1 MATIEK
7 YQTSSGATLYA
18 VRHGKPDNK
27 QTWKRGFTT
36 KRDAAAFAN
45 TVEVSKLTGSYVAP
59 SLGKVTVGAL
69 GPAWLERQRG
79 HMKASSLRAY
89 ELAWRNH
96 VAPRWASVAIA
107 DVRYTDVASWV
118 AELSGRRGA
127 ETVRAAYAVLA
138 RIVDDAMRD
147 RLVASNL
154 ARGVKLPKAP
164 RRPNV
169 YLSAEQLHRLADES
183 GRYRSLVLLLGTA
196 GLRWG
201 EAAALRVCD
210 VDFLRRRIELH
221 RNAVRVGSSI
231 VVGTLK
237 SGKNRTVV
245 LPASVIDGAR
255 RDRYRQGPRRAAVA
269 FSHGLL
275 FGAAVD
281 GELLARGRRSPLPED
296 RQVLPAG
303 DRSRTAAHRRV
314 AGHPRGRQSEG
325 GPADAWARQRS
336 DDARRVRRSVRVRP
350 RCGGRSARKCAQN
363 VFTGCSVARPFD
375 AENIPTS
382 VKSTPGAA
390 STIT

>member
-18 VRHGKPDNK
+18 VRYRKPDNK

-138 RIVDDAMRD
+138 RVVDDAMRD
-147 RLVASNL
+147 RLVASNP

-221 RNAVRVGSSI
+221 RNAVRVGGSI

-245 LPASVIDGAR
+245 LPASVIDALAGTATAKD
-255 RDRYRQGPRRAAVA
+255 RDELLWPSATGSYLAPPSTANSWLAGAVA
-269 FSHGLL
+269 RCQKTDKSFPRVTAHGL
-275 FGAAVD
+275 
-281 GELLARGRRSPLPED
+281 RH
-296 RQVLPAG
+296 
-303 DRSRTAAHRRV
+303 TAASLAIHAGANPKVVQRMLGHASAAMTLDVYADLFESDLDAV
-314 AGHPRGRQSEG
+314 ADRLENVLKMCSRG
-325 GPADAWARQRS
+325 
-336 DDARRVRRSVRVRP
+336 
-350 RCGGRSARKCAQN
+350 AQ
-363 VFTGCSVARPFD
+363 
-375 AENIPTS
+375 
-382 VKSTPGAA
+382 
-390 STIT
+390 